1 MAQTD
6 ASASPRLRTLALLGF
21 SMPGACIGALAVA
34 LTVYLPRYYAGH
46 FALGLPAVGLAFMI
60 VRLVD
65 VLIDPLIG
73 VAMDHTRTP
82 LGRYRLWLAAG
93 APVLMASV
101 FMLFDPPGAVSYGY
115 LVAWLFIY
123 YVGTSLILL
132 SHAAWASVIA
142 AAYHE
147 RSRVFGA
154 IQFVSLIG
162 ATIALVLPIAMAR
175 RDGSS
180 GVGDVAAMG
189 VFVILATPLGVLLA
203 LLSTPERLAPRD
215 AGDALT
221 ARDYWE
227 MISRPDML
235 RILIADFCLQ
245 LGPGWMSALYL
256 FYFHDARGFSVGAA
270 SLLLLIYV
278 VAGIP
283 GSMALSWAATR
294 LGKHRT
300 LMFASLGFA
309 LGLVVVVFVPKGN
322 FPLGAALMFFV
333 GFLAAGFTLL
343 DRAMVADVGD
353 AVRLEQGKNRIS
365 LLYAMINTS
374 QKVAGAISIGFSYTV
389 LGWIGY
395 QAREGATNTAAAIL
409 GMQLVYIIAPVVFV
423 TIGGACFI
431 GYRLDSKRHAQ
442 IRDQLE
448 RRDAMSSGSP
458 DTLGGGT
465 LAGGV
470 ADAV

>member
-1 MAQTD
+1 MAPVAGPAHD
-6 ASASPRLRTLALLGF
+6 RLTTPALLGF
-21 SMPGACIGALAVA
+21 SMPGLCIGALAVA

-65 VLIDPLIG
+65 VLIDPMIG
-73 VAMDHTRTP
+73 IAMDHTRTR
-82 LGRYRLWLAAG
+82 LGRYRVWLAAG
-93 APVLMASV
+93 APVLMGGV
-101 FMLFDPPGAVSYGY
+101 YMLFDPPGAVSYGY
-115 LVAWLFIY
+115 LVGWLFIY

-132 SHAAWASVIA
+132 SHAAWASVVA
-142 AAYHE
+142 AAYDE

-154 IQFVSLIG
+154 IQFISLIG
-162 ATIALVLPIAMAR
+162 AVTALVLPILMAR

-180 GVGDVAAMG
+180 GAGDVAAMG
-189 VFVILATPLGVLLA
+189 VFIIVATPLGAVLA
-203 LLSTPERLAPRD
+203 LISTPERLAPRD
-215 AGDALT
+215 AGQGVT

-227 MISRPDML
+227 MISRPDMA
-235 RILIADFCLQ
+235 RIIIADFCLA

-294 LGKHRT
+294 MGKHHT
-300 LMFASLGFA
+300 LMAASLGFA
-309 LGLVVVVFVPKGN
+309 AGLILVVFVPKGN
-322 FPLGAALMFFV
+322 FPLAAVLMFFV

-353 AVRLEQGKNRIS
+353 AVRLEQGANRVS
-365 LLYAMINTS
+365 LLYALINTS
-374 QKVAGAISIGFSYTV
+374 QKVAGAISIGFSFTV

-395 QAREGATNTAAAIL
+395 RAEEGATNTPAAIL

-423 TIGGACFI
+423 TLGGACFI
-431 GYRLDSKRHAQ
+431 GYRLDSARHDA
-442 IRDQLE
+442 IRDALAA
-448 RRDAMSSGSP
+448 RDA
-458 DTLGGGT
+458 D
-465 LAGGV
+465 LA
-470 ADAV
+470 AAPAR